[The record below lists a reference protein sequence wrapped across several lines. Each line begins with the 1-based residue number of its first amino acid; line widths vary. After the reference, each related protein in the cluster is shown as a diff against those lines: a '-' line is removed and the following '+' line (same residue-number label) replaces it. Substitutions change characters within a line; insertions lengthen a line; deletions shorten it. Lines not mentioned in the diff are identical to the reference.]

1 MVSDILSQAQN
12 DIVRILV
19 TQPDAYTG
27 DLKSKIEKLVEEMD
41 EVRMLPGLDSPPEW
55 PSQQKL
61 TIEEIKRD
69 FIQKYL

>member
-19 TQPDAYTG
+19 TQPDVYTG
-27 DLKSKIEKLVEEMD
+27 DLKAKIEKLVEDMD
-41 EVRMLPGLDSPPEW
+41 EVRMLPGLDCPPEW
-55 PSQQKL
+55 PSQERQ
-61 TIEEIKRD
+61 TIEEIKQD